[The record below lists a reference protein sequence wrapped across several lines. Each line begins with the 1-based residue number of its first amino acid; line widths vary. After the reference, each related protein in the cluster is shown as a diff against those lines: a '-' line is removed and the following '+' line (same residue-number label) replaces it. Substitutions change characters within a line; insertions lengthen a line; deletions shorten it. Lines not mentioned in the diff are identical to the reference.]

1 MNTQKLENWWQR
13 YKKYPKLN
21 INEVK
26 TLYLQYQKTNDY
38 KILEEMINGTMY
50 LIYNNLKKY
59 YYLNYNTID
68 FDIEDIIM
76 NSIEI
81 WLKFLKS
88 GKILRLK
95 LYSEFFRKNFHYEL
109 INMTLKSSLINVS
122 TMKLYGL
129 GYKKMASLFFM
140 YVHGLNNSDIS
151 LELRDVFK
159 KLNIVAEQLNINLK
173 IVPSRKFEIILKPL
187 IYSMIKEDLNYKIE
201 VENEYEKVI
210 NQVCYEQIERLVN
223 FKSRSSI
230 ILKSYCGFYSDKP
243 KSTNQLAKEYNCT
256 RQNIEQIMNRE
267 VKRIRKII
275 K

>member
-26 TLYLQYQKTNDY
+26 TLYLQYQKTNNY

-140 YVHGLNNSDIS
+140 YIHGLNNSDIS

-210 NQVCYEQIERLVN
+210 NQVCYEQIERLVD